1 MTAPGEDV
9 GALDGTVRARVG
21 RETFTGRILGRGF
34 DGGPVV
40 YLEDTRGRTRA
51 VRPER
56 PRHDLDADA
65 GGSST

>member
-1 MTAPGEDV
+1 MIAAGED
-9 GALDGTVRARVG
+9 GELGTVRATVDTR
-21 RETFTGRILGRGF
+21 TFTGRILGRGF
-34 DGGPVV
+34 DGEPVI
-40 YLEDTRGRTRA
+40 YLEDARGRTRA